1 MNSRFRSFCLIF
13 MVTVFAACA
22 DAAPAAK
29 KKKKAAAPA
38 PSPWANWVE
47 ADFPFFSSVLDARVE
62 GDDLLKNN
70 ITPRGLIL
78 NLGNDCWACFDTDLL
93 RVSAIWKGK
102 GVTPDALAPKSYH
115 PDGTKT
121 RGGQN
126 PLPRPDGKVWI
137 ANGIYP
143 GWQTGGTISLKDPR
157 SPAPSLEEVGR
168 GPLAETQGRFKAVRQ
183 FGDGV
188 VLEYTA
194 AGTLV
199 REWMRTSMADGK
211 LVVERHFELASSDT
225 PLLLA
230 LGKTGPGEVILVASA
245 GRRNLGR
252 LTKQNSIWVAQ
263 IAASK
268 SPARFAIV
276 HTQSGHAPPVALP
289 KIPSTAPETRW
300 PEEVVTIAS
309 LSKSKASYVVDNIA
323 LPHKNPWKR
332 NMRPADIQF
341 LKDGTGVATTLDG
354 DVWLARGLRDSMKE
368 IRWKRFASGLHEP
381 MTCAI
386 RDEQIYV
393 FDKNGIWRLLDTNG
407 DGEADVH
414 ELFSNAFGQ
423 TADMREFPSTI
434 RLAPKGEFV
443 IAKGGQQSATLGKH
457 NGSVLRVSAD
467 GRKSTLLGYGFRQPA
482 IGVNQRTG
490 LVTSGDQQGQYI
502 PSTPLHIVRDGQFYG
517 FLSDGLHERERY
529 PSPPADPL
537 TWMPHSVNAS
547 AMSQVWLFGA
557 KMGALNDQLV
567 HIGFTRPEVFRIL
580 MNNRGP
586 KPQASV
592 VSVTTEFQFPP
603 LNGSVNPADGQ
614 LYIAGFQVAGWGNAL
629 NKLSGMGRVRYTGAE
644 VTLPREVTPMDKG
657 VLLSFDVALNPKKAR
672 DPNSYSLASWHYE
685 RTHKYGSAQY
695 KADGKPGLDW
705 LTASAAYLSKD
716 RRSVFVAV
724 PEMKPVMQMRIGW
737 SLATSAGAN
746 FERNA
751 YTTPYSLAQF
761 DPTAEGFGDIAIDLT
776 PRIAAKQAAGPVTV
790 EEGRRLYGLM
800 GCVAC
805 HSTSGMDVAKV
816 GPTWTG
822 LFNSERPVV
831 IKKKKTTAKADVA
844 YLRESILDPTAKVVK
859 GFEKGEYAMPSYA
872 GVMSDSQIESLIL
885 FIKAVKDGDPE
896 AVAAAKGKKEDPSS
910 FE

>member
-1 MNSRFRSFCLIF
+1 MNSRFRSLCLILAVAF
-13 MVTVFAACA
+13 TAACA
-22 DAAPAAK
+22 DAAPAK
-29 KKKKAAAPA
+29 KNKKPAA
-38 PSPWANWVE
+38 PSPWASWVE
-47 ADFPFFSSVLDARVE
+47 PGFPFFSSVLDARVE

-70 ITPRGLIL
+70 LTPRGLIL

-93 RVSAIWKGK
+93 RVSAIWRGP
-102 GVTPDALAPKSYH
+102 GVTPEALAPHSYH
-115 PDGTKT
+115 PDGSKT
-121 RGGQN
+121 PGGQK

-143 GWQTGGTISLKDPR
+143 GWQAGEKISLKDPR
-157 SPAPSLEEVGR
+157 EPAPSPEEVGR
-168 GPLAETQGRFKAVRQ
+168 GPLTESQGRFKAVRQ
-183 FGDGV
+183 SGDGV
-188 VLEYTA
+188 ILEYTA
-194 AGTLV
+194 AGTDV
-199 REWMRTSMADGK
+199 REWMTVSMRDGK
-211 LVVERHFELASSDT
+211 PVVERHVSVGPSKT

-230 LGKTGPGEVILVASA
+230 LGKSGQGRPSVAAFQENSRLGNVSQMDSVFVAPIAPGA
-245 GRRNLGR
+245 
-252 LTKQNSIWVAQ
+252 
-263 IAASK
+263 
-268 SPARFAIV
+268 SPAQLSVCYTETGDAPIV
-276 HTQSGHAPPVALP
+276 RVRE
-289 KIPSTAPETRW
+289 IPSAAPKTRW
-300 PEEVVTIAS
+300 SEEVVTKAT

-332 NMRPADIQF
+332 NMRPGDIQF

-368 IRWKRFASGLHEP
+368 ISWKRFASGLHEP

-386 RDEQIYV
+386 REEQIYV
-393 FDKNGIWRLLDTNG
+393 FDKNGIWLLRDTNG
-407 DGEADVH
+407 DGEADLH

-443 IAKGGQQSATLGKH
+443 IAKGGQQAATLGKH

-482 IGVNQRTG
+482 IGVNLRTG
-490 LVTSGDQQGQYI
+490 LVTSSDQQGQYI
-502 PSTPLHIVRDGQFYG
+502 PSTPLHIVKDGQFYG
-517 FLSDGLHERERY
+517 YLAEGLQEREKY

-547 AMSQVWLFGA
+547 AISQVWLFGA
-557 KMGALNDQLV
+557 KMGALNDGFV
-567 HIGFTRPEVFRIL
+567 HIGFTRPELFRIL
-580 MNNRGP
+580 LNERGP

-592 VSVTTEFQFPP
+592 VSVTTGFQFPP

-629 NKLSGMGRVRYTGAE
+629 DTLSGMGRVRFTGAE

-657 VLLSFDVALNPKKAR
+657 VLLRFDVALDSKKAQ

-685 RTHKYGSAQY
+685 RTYKYGSAQF

-705 LTASAAYLSKD
+705 LTASAAYLSND
-716 RRSVFVAV
+716 GRGVFVAV
-724 PEMKPVMQMRIGW
+724 PGMKPVMQMRIGW
-737 SLATSAGAN
+737 SLATLAGAT

-751 YTTPYSLAQF
+751 YTTPYSLATF
-761 DPTAEGFGDIAIDLT
+761 DPTAEGFGDIEVDLT
-776 PRIAAKQAAGPVTV
+776 PRIAAQQAPGPVTV

-805 HSTSGMDVAKV
+805 HSTTGMDVAKV

-822 LFNSERPVV
+822 LFGSDRPVV
-831 IKKKKTTAKADVA
+831 IGKKKTEAKADEA
-844 YLRESILDPTAKVVK
+844 YLRESILDPTAKIVK

-872 GVMSDSQIESLIL
+872 GVVTDSQVEALVL
-885 FIKAVKDGDPE
+885 FIKAVKDGDPQAA
-896 AVAAAKGKKEDPSS
+896 AVAKGAKADAGS

>member
-1 MNSRFRSFCLIF
+1 
-13 MVTVFAACA
+13 
-22 DAAPAAK
+22 
-29 KKKKAAAPA
+29 
-38 PSPWANWVE
+38 
-47 ADFPFFSSVLDARVE
+47 
-62 GDDLLKNN
+62 
-70 ITPRGLIL
+70 
-78 NLGNDCWACFDTDLL
+78 
-93 RVSAIWKGK
+93 
-102 GVTPDALAPKSYH
+102 
-115 PDGTKT
+115 
-121 RGGQN
+121 
-126 PLPRPDGKVWI
+126 
-137 ANGIYP
+137 
-143 GWQTGGTISLKDPR
+143 
-157 SPAPSLEEVGR
+157 
-168 GPLAETQGRFKAVRQ
+168 
-183 FGDGV
+183 
-188 VLEYTA
+188 
-194 AGTLV
+194 
-199 REWMRTSMADGK
+199 
-211 LVVERHFELASSDT
+211 
-225 PLLLA
+225 
-230 LGKTGPGEVILVASA
+230 
-245 GRRNLGR
+245 
-252 LTKQNSIWVAQ
+252 
-263 IAASK
+263 
-268 SPARFAIV
+268 
-276 HTQSGHAPPVALP
+276 
-289 KIPSTAPETRW
+289 
-300 PEEVVTIAS
+300 
-309 LSKSKASYVVDNIA
+309 
-323 LPHKNPWKR
+323 
-332 NMRPADIQF
+332 
-341 LKDGTGVATTLDG
+341 
-354 DVWLARGLRDSMKE
+354 
-368 IRWKRFASGLHEP
+368 
-381 MTCAI
+381 
-386 RDEQIYV
+386 
-393 FDKNGIWRLLDTNG
+393 
-407 DGEADVH
+407 
-414 ELFSNAFGQ
+414 
-423 TADMREFPSTI
+423 
-434 RLAPKGEFV
+434 
-443 IAKGGQQSATLGKH
+443 
-457 NGSVLRVSAD
+457 
-467 GRKSTLLGYGFRQPA
+467 
-482 IGVNQRTG
+482 
-490 LVTSGDQQGQYI
+490 
-502 PSTPLHIVRDGQFYG
+502 
-517 FLSDGLHERERY
+517 
-529 PSPPADPL
+529 
-537 TWMPHSVNAS
+537 
-547 AMSQVWLFGA
+547 
-557 KMGALNDQLV
+557 LNDQLV

-614 LYIAGFQVAGWGNAL
+614 LYIAGFQVAGWGNVL